1 MSTIMKM
8 TNGDSL
14 PSIKLEPVTRED
26 LIAYA
31 NASGDHNPIHQDD
44 QEALNAGLPGI
55 IAHGMWT
62 MGNLTKLFTPYVEE
76 GFMEEIQIRFRGMVF
91 LGDVVTLEA
100 RADEVSDETVR
111 FSVRACQQDDRP
123 VVEGEVFIRLYG
135 E

>member
-1 MSTIMKM
+1 MSTFMKM

-44 QEALNAGLPGI
+44 HEALNAGLPGI

-91 LGDVVTLEA
+91 LGDVVRLEA